1 MPDDDA
7 KYEAKG
13 TPLEKGMIKFLMH
26 YDIKANEHGG
36 YGHGDDCPNM
46 LKYVNDVRPKFKCYL
61 LINNLKE
68 KSSSENCLILN

>member
-1 MPDDDA
+1 VPDDDA

-36 YGHGDDCPNM
+36 YRHGDDCPNM
-46 LKYVNDVRPKFKCYL
+46 LKYVNDVRPKIQMLPFD
-61 LINNLKE
+61 
-68 KSSSENCLILN
+68 